1 VNTDGKQPVS
11 EGAVWQKDFLASVVV
26 FLVALPLCMGV
37 AIASGAPVSAGLI
50 TGIVGGLVVGVLSG
64 CPLSVSGPAAG
75 LTVII
80 YDIIQRFGLEMMG
93 LIVLIAGL
101 IQIAAGALRLGQWF
115 RAVSPAVVRGMLA
128 GIGVLIFASQFHV
141 MVDDEPKGS
150 GIENLVTIPA
160 AIQKGVGIPESIP
173 REARQE
179 QRRVLQ
185 ELGELHRRQIQLNE
199 AVHQR
204 LPDHVAEVMPEDV
217 VFTDLAEVQEEIVA
231 RVNEL
236 VEQSNAAFAS
246 QPARQEQ
253 VRELG
258 TDLRKALQ
266 ANLASLEQ
274 NRSAEVL
281 GTQREA
287 LDALKHLMAGFKNH
301 EFAAWLGILT
311 ILSLILWK
319 PLARGRLSVV
329 PAPLVAVVVA
339 TVAATAW
346 QFPVLYVQVPDSIL
360 DEINL
365 VTLAMLQDAP
375 WRALISAAILVAVV
389 ASAETL
395 LCATAVDQL
404 HSGPRTKYDKELVAQ
419 GVGNSICGFLGA
431 LPMTGVIVRS
441 SANVLAGGRTRLSTI
456 LHGLW
461 LLVFVIVLAAILR
474 LIPTSALAAILVYTG
489 YKLVDWKSI
498 RELAQFGWG
507 EVAVY
512 TVTVVVIVVEDLLM
526 GVIVGVVL
534 AALKLLYTFSH
545 VNIAIKPGDAP
556 SKMTMT
562 LDGAATFLRL
572 PQLAEK
578 LEQVPPGVEL
588 HMNIDRLIHIDHAC
602 LDLLSTWER
611 QHERTG
617 GSLVIDW
624 LHLQSFSQNGQP
636 RRDLRGSPLGEAAER
651 QPLVV
656 HRGRSVPEPQ
666 DTHAR

>member
-1 VNTDGKQPVS
+1 MNPRTDNTDG
-11 EGAVWQKDFLASVVV
+11 GGVWQKDLLASIVV
-26 FLVALPLCMGV
+26 FLVALPLGMGV

-50 TGIVGGLVVGVLSG
+50 TGIVGGIIVGALSG

-75 LTVII
+75 LTVIM

-93 LIVLIAGL
+93 LIVLLAGL
-101 IQIAAGALRLGQWF
+101 IQLAAGALRLGQWF

-128 GIGVLIFASQFHV
+128 GIGILIFASQFHV
-141 MVDDEPKGS
+141 MVDDAPKGS
-150 GIENLVTIPA
+150 GVENLATIPA

-179 QRRVLQ
+179 QRRILQ
-185 ELGELHRRQIQLNE
+185 ELGELHRRQVQVNE

-204 LPDHVAEVMPEDV
+204 LPDHTAEVMPTDIPL
-217 VFTDLAEVQEEIVA
+217 TDLAVRQSEMIA
-231 RVNEL
+231 RMGEL
-236 VEQSNAAFAS
+236 LEQSHTAFAY
-246 QPARQEQ
+246 QPAR
-253 VRELG
+253 REHIHALG
-258 TDLRKALQ
+258 TAAQEALQ
-266 ANLASLEQ
+266 ANLASLELD
-274 NRSAEVL
+274 RTGEVL
-281 GTQREA
+281 TTQRAALEA
-287 LDALKHLMAGFKNH
+287 IDELMDRFKNH
-301 EFAAWLGILT
+301 EFAAWIGIITL
-311 ILSLILWK
+311 LSLILWK
-319 PLARGRLSVV
+319 PLARGKLSVI
-329 PAPLVAVVVA
+329 PAPLIAIILATLVA
-339 TVAATAW
+339 TVW
-346 QFPVLYVQVPDSIL
+346 QFPVLYVEIPDSIL
-360 DEINL
+360 DEVNV
-365 VTLAMLQDAP
+365 VTAGMLQDAP

-404 HSGPRTKYDKELVAQ
+404 HTGPRTKYDKELMAQ
-419 GVGNSICGFLGA
+419 GVGNSLCGFLGA

-441 SANVLAGGRTRLSTI
+441 SANVLAGARTRRSTI

-461 LLVFVIVLAAILR
+461 LLVFVVVLGTILR

-512 TVTVVVIVVEDLLM
+512 AATLVVIVVEDLLM

-545 VNIAIKPGDAP
+545 VNIELKSEDGL
-556 SKMTMT
+556 SKVTMR
-562 LDGAATFLRL
+562 LSGAATFLRL

-578 LEQVPPGVEL
+578 LDEVPSGVEL
-588 HMNIDRLIHIDHAC
+588 HLDIDRLIHIDHAC

-611 QHERTG
+611 QHRLTG

-624 LHLQSFSQNGQP
+624 LHLKSFSQNGRPQNGRYGDSGANAGLKP
-636 RRDLRGSPLGEAAER
+636 ALSR
-651 QPLVV
+651 QAN
-656 HRGRSVPEPQ
+656 RKPEPEE
-666 DTHAR
+666 THAR